1 MKNLHHHIFSETTCI
16 SKETML
22 KFINKQLSQK
32 ELYDVQKHLIDC
44 DFCSE
49 ALEGLKY
56 AKNSSVLFNID
67 HKIAS
72 RTQQNTTPFSKIIL
86 VAASLLL
93 IVTAGYY
100 TVTNFNNAAIKESE
114 LAYEQPIDE
123 EVEQA
128 VEEVEMETLV
138 NLAPAISSVSSTNQQ
153 GISAEKSEAPMQQ
166 KVSSEQVQ
174 SFSNN
179 KEMASGNA
187 ITQTFSTKER
197 IASDIAEAEE
207 SVADNILFE
216 ETTVATKKDAEKEMD
231 MDANMPVALSLDK
244 KAEKPNKNKA
254 RAKQTEAPSPATY
267 ATEVVELEKKE
278 QQSVMIADEEENI
291 RSENT
296 AFSNT
301 TTGGLTSASSSS
313 EENHL
318 EEGKASYNLKDYVT
332 AIHHFDLVLAETKTT
347 NRTYEAKWYKALC
360 FIGLNDK
367 TTAKKLLLE
376 LTYVNNPF
384 SKKAEAKLKEF

>member
-32 ELYDVQKHLIDC
+32 ELHDVQKHLIDC

-138 NLAPAISSVSSTNQQ
+138 NQAPAISSVSSTNQQ

-231 MDANMPVALSLDK
+231 MDANMPVTLAADK
-244 KAEKPNKNKA
+244 KSEKPSKNKT
-254 RAKQTEAPSPATY
+254 RAKTTQAPSPATY
-267 ATEVVELEKKE
+267 GKEDAKLEKKE
-278 QQSVMIADEEENI
+278 VQPVVTDEENNN
-291 RSENT
+291 RTENT
-296 AFSNT
+296 TFSNT
-301 TTGGLTSASSSS
+301 TTGGLTSASSAS